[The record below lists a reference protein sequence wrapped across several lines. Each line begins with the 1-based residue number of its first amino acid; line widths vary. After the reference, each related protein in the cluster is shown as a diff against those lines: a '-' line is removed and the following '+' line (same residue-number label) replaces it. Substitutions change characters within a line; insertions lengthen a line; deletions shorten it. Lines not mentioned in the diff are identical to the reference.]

1 LIRYRSLAYDLESRR
16 FGEVEEVRSSAPT
29 VGEYCCERRWLM
41 QTIDLTQVP
50 VVDNHCHSMMRDQAF
65 EDITGWR
72 QSFTESTDPGMPR
85 DHVASTAFYR
95 RLIRTMADFLGCEPE
110 EEAVFAARTGRE
122 GRELTGALLR
132 AANVDTLLLDTGFP
146 PPEEVFPV
154 PELGGLGGC
163 RAEPMLRLEI
173 LMESLLAE
181 HGSLADVKEALESAL
196 DDLRSQGYVALKS
209 IAAYRTG
216 LDIREWP
223 RKEAEESFHEY
234 RRVAGAG
241 HARLIHKPLLDTLLH
256 VALAQ
261 AARQEVP
268 VQFHVGYGDADTD
281 LLLGNPLYLR
291 QVLQRSDYRGMPV
304 VLLHECYPYIRQGG
318 YLAAVY
324 ENVYL
329 DLSYGIP
336 LLGYGEMLSFTR
348 QALGVAPT
356 SKLMY
361 SSDGIGVP
369 ELHWIS
375 AIDGRRAIGEALG
388 ELVPQGELDLSD
400 AEAAGESILR
410 ANAMRLYRL

>member
-1 LIRYRSLAYDLESRR
+1 
-16 FGEVEEVRSSAPT
+16 
-29 VGEYCCERRWLM
+29 M

-50 VVDNHCHSMMRDQAF
+50 VVDNHCHGIMQDQTFDDLA
-65 EDITGWR
+65 IWR
-72 QSFTESTDPGMPR
+72 HSFTESTDPGMAR

-95 RLIRTMADFLGCEPE
+95 RLIRTLADFLGCEPE
-110 EEAVFAARTGRE
+110 EEAVFAARSGKN

-132 AANVDTLLLDTGFP
+132 AANVETFLLDTGFP
-146 PPEEVFPV
+146 PPEEVFPI
-154 PELGGLGGC
+154 PELGEIGGC
-163 RAEPMLRLEI
+163 RTEPMLRLEI

-181 HGSLADVKEALESAL
+181 HYSLEDVKEALAAEL
-196 DDLRSQGYVALKS
+196 DDVRGRGYVALKS

-223 RKEAEESFHEY
+223 REEAEELFHGY

-241 HARLIHKPLLDTLLH
+241 HARLVHKPLLDTLLH
-256 VALAQ
+256 VAFAQ
-261 AARQEVP
+261 SARQEVP

-291 QVLQRSDYRGMPV
+291 PVFQRSDYHGMPV
-304 VLLHECYPYIRQGG
+304 VLLHECYPYTRQGG

-348 QALGVAPT
+348 QALGVAPS

-388 ELVPQGELDLSD
+388 ELVSRGELDLSD

-410 ANAMRLYRL
+410 ANATRLYRL

>member
-1 LIRYRSLAYDLESRR
+1 MEAL
-16 FGEVEEVRSSAPT
+16 
-29 VGEYCCERRWLM
+29 
-41 QTIDLTQVP
+41 DLTQVP
-50 VVDNHCHSMMRDQAF
+50 VVDNHCHGILRDQAF
-65 EDITGWR
+65 EDIARWR
-72 QSFTESTDPGMPR
+72 RAFTESTDPGMPR
-85 DHVASTAFYR
+85 DHVANTALYR
-95 RLIRTMADFLGCEPE
+95 RLIRMLAYFLGCEPE
-110 EEAVFAARTGRE
+110 EEAVYSARTGKD

-132 AANVDTLLLDTGFP
+132 AANVDTFLLDTGFP
-146 PPEEVFPV
+146 PPETVLQV
-154 PELGGLGGC
+154 AELGELGGC

-181 HGSLADVKEALESAL
+181 RDSLEDVKEALAAEL
-196 DDLRSQGYVALKS
+196 DDVRGGGYVALKS

-223 RKEAEESFHEY
+223 REEAEESFHEY
-234 RRVAGAG
+234 RRVSGAG
-241 HARLIHKPLLDTLLH
+241 PARLVHKPLLDTLLH
-256 VALAQ
+256 VAFAQ

-304 VLLHECYPYIRQGG
+304 VLLHECYPYTRLGG

-329 DLSYGIP
+329 DLSYSIP

-375 AIDGRRAIGEALG
+375 AIDGRRAIGQALG
-388 ELVPQGELDLSD
+388 EMVAHGELSLPE
-400 AEAAGESILR
+400 AEAAGESIIR
-410 ANAMRLYRL
+410 DNATRLYRL

>member
-1 LIRYRSLAYDLESRR
+1 
-16 FGEVEEVRSSAPT
+16 
-29 VGEYCCERRWLM
+29 M

-50 VVDNHCHSMMRDQAF
+50 VVDNHCHSVMQDQTF
-65 EDITGWR
+65 DDIAGWR
-72 QSFTESTDPGMPR
+72 QAFTESTDPGMPR
-85 DHVASTAFYR
+85 DHVASTALYR
-95 RLIRTMADFLGCEPE
+95 RLIRTLASFLGCEPE
-110 EEAVFAARTGRE
+110 EEAIFSARTEKE

-146 PPEEVFPV
+146 PPEAVLQV
-154 PELGGLGGC
+154 AELGELGGC

-181 HGSLADVKEALESAL
+181 NDSLEDVKEALASEL
-196 DDLRSQGYVALKS
+196 DDVRSRGYVALKS

-223 RKEAEESFHEY
+223 REEAEESFHEY
-234 RRVAGAG
+234 RRAAGAG
-241 HARLIHKPLLDTLLH
+241 SARLVHKPLLDTLLH

-268 VQFHVGYGDADTD
+268 VQFHVGYGDADTN

-291 QVLQRSDYRGMPV
+291 PVFQRPDCRGMPV
-304 VLLHECYPYIRQGG
+304 VLLHECYPYTRQGG

-324 ENVYL
+324 GNVYL

-336 LLGYGEMLSFTR
+336 LLGYGELLSFTR
-348 QALGVAPT
+348 QALGVAPS

-361 SSDGIGVP
+361 SSDGLGVP

-388 ELVPQGELDLSD
+388 ELVSQGELDLSD
-400 AEAAGESILR
+400 AEATGESILR
-410 ANAMRLYRL
+410 ANATRLYRL

>member
-1 LIRYRSLAYDLESRR
+1 
-16 FGEVEEVRSSAPT
+16 
-29 VGEYCCERRWLM
+29 M
-41 QTIDLTQVP
+41 QTIDLAQVP
-50 VVDNHCHSMMRDQAF
+50 VVDNHCHGIQQDQAF
-65 EDITGWR
+65 ENITSWR
-72 QSFTESTDPGMPR
+72 RAFTESADPSMPR
-85 DHVASTAFYR
+85 EHVATTSFYR
-95 RLIRTMADFLGCEPE
+95 RLVRTLAEFLDCEPE
-110 EEAVFAARTGRE
+110 EESVFATRAGRD
-122 GRELTGALLR
+122 GRLAGELLR
-132 AANVDTLLLDTGFP
+132 AANVEALLLDTGFP
-146 PPEEVFPV
+146 PPEHVVPV
-154 PELGGLGGC
+154 PDLGELGGC

-173 LMESLLAE
+173 LMEDLLAE
-181 HGSLADVKEALESAL
+181 HDSLEEVREALATAL
-196 DDLRSQGYVALKS
+196 DDVRGQGYVALKS

-216 LDIREWP
+216 LAIREWP

-234 RRVAGAG
+234 RRAAGAG

-291 QVLQRSDYRGMPV
+291 PVLQRSDYRGMPV

-348 QALGVAPT
+348 QALGVAPS

-375 AIDGRRAIGEALG
+375 AIDGRRVIGEALG
-388 ELVPQGELDLSD
+388 ELVSQGELNLAA
-400 AEAAGESILR
+400 AEATGDDVLR
-410 ANAMRLYRL
+410 ANATRLYGL

>member
-1 LIRYRSLAYDLESRR
+1 
-16 FGEVEEVRSSAPT
+16 
-29 VGEYCCERRWLM
+29 M
-41 QTIDLTQVP
+41 QTINLTQVP
-50 VVDNHCHSMMRDQAF
+50 VVDNHCHGIMQDQTFDDLA
-65 EDITGWR
+65 IWR
-72 QSFTESTDPGMPR
+72 HSFTESTDPGMAR
-85 DHVASTAFYR
+85 DHVASTAFFR
-95 RLIRTMADFLGCEPE
+95 RLILTLADFLGCEPE
-110 EEAVFAARTGRE
+110 EEAVFAARSGRN

-132 AANVDTLLLDTGFP
+132 AANVDTFLLDTGFP
-146 PPEEVFPV
+146 SPEEVFPV
-154 PELGGLGGC
+154 PELGEMGGC
-163 RAEPMLRLEI
+163 RTEPMLRLEI

-181 HGSLADVKEALESAL
+181 HDSLEDVKEALATEL
-196 DDLRSQGYVALKS
+196 DDVPGRGYVALKS

-223 RKEAEESFHEY
+223 REEAEESFHEY
-234 RRVAGAG
+234 RQVAGAG
-241 HARLIHKPLLDTLLH
+241 PARLVHKPLLDTLLH
-256 VALAQ
+256 VAFAQ

-291 QVLQRSDYRGMPV
+291 PVLQRSDYRGMPV
-304 VLLHECYPYIRQGG
+304 VLLHECYPYTRQGG

-348 QALGVAPT
+348 QALGVAPS

-361 SSDGIGVP
+361 SSDGTGVP

-388 ELVPQGELDLSD
+388 ELVAYGETSLTE
-400 AEAAGESILR
+400 AEAAGESMLR
-410 ANAMRLYRL
+410 GNASRLYRL

>member
-1 LIRYRSLAYDLESRR
+1 MR
-16 FGEVEEVRSSAPT
+16 G
-29 VGEYCCERRWLM
+29 
-41 QTIDLTQVP
+41 QT
-50 VVDNHCHSMMRDQAF
+50 F
-65 EDITGWR
+65 EDITSWR
-72 QSFTESTDPGMPR
+72 QSFTESTDPGMAR
-85 DHVASTAFYR
+85 DHVVSTAFYW
-95 RLIRTMADFLGCEPE
+95 RLIRTLAGFLGCEPE
-110 EEAVFAARTGRE
+110 EEAVFAARTGRD

-146 PPEEVFPV
+146 PPEEVFTI
-154 PELGGLGGC
+154 PELGEIGGC

-181 HGSLADVKEALESAL
+181 VDSLEDVKEALSAIL
-196 DDLRSQGYVALKS
+196 DDVRGRGYVALKS

-223 RKEAEESFHEY
+223 REEAEESFHEY

-241 HARLIHKPLLDTLLH
+241 HARLVHKPLLDTLLH
-256 VALAQ
+256 VAFAQ

-291 QVLQRSDYRGMPV
+291 PVLQRSDYRGMPV
-304 VLLHECYPYIRQGG
+304 VLLHECYPYTRQGG
-318 YLAAVY
+318 YLAAIF
-324 ENVYL
+324 EHVYL
-329 DLSYGIP
+329 DLSYSIP
-336 LLGYGEMLSFTR
+336 LLAYGEMLSFTR
-348 QALGVAPT
+348 QALGVAPS

-388 ELVPQGELDLSD
+388 ELVSRGELDVSD
-400 AEAAGESILR
+400 AETAGESILR
-410 ANAMRLYRL
+410 ANATRLYRL

>member
-1 LIRYRSLAYDLESRR
+1 
-16 FGEVEEVRSSAPT
+16 
-29 VGEYCCERRWLM
+29 M

-50 VVDNHCHSMMRDQAF
+50 VVDNHCHSVMQDQTF
-65 EDITGWR
+65 DDIAGWR
-72 QSFTESTDPGMPR
+72 QAFTESTDPGMPR
-85 DHVASTAFYR
+85 DHVASTALYR
-95 RLIRTMADFLGCEPE
+95 RFIRTLASFLGCEPE
-110 EEAVFAARTGRE
+110 EEAVFSARIEKE

-146 PPEEVFPV
+146 PPEAVLQV
-154 PELGGLGGC
+154 AELGELGGC

-181 HGSLADVKEALESAL
+181 KDSLEDVKEALAAEL
-196 DDLRSQGYVALKS
+196 DDVRSRGYAALKS

-223 RKEAEESFHEY
+223 REEAEESFHEY
-234 RRVAGAG
+234 RRAAGAG
-241 HARLIHKPLLDTLLH
+241 SARLVHKPLLDTLLH

-261 AARQEVP
+261 AGRQEVP

-291 QVLQRSDYRGMPV
+291 PVFQRPDYRGMPV
-304 VLLHECYPYIRQGG
+304 VLLHECYPYTRQGG

-324 ENVYL
+324 GNVYL

-336 LLGYGEMLSFTR
+336 LLGYGELLSFTR
-348 QALGVAPT
+348 QALGVAPS

-361 SSDGIGVP
+361 SSDGLGVP

-388 ELVPQGELDLSD
+388 ELVSQGELDLSD
-400 AEAAGESILR
+400 AEATGESILR
-410 ANAMRLYRL
+410 ANATRLYRL